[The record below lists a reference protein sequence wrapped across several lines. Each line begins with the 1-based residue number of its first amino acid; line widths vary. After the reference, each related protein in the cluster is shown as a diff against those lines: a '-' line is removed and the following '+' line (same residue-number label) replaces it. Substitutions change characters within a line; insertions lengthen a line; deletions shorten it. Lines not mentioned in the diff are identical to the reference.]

1 MIPPASQYFK
11 WGTQARRVYDLLA
24 CGPATGDQIVRQ
36 TKIPSYQKQIA
47 IIRKRLAGTGVTVK
61 TRPVNWR
68 RNRWE
73 YRLGLENVE
82 PPL

>member
-36 TKIPSYQKQIA
+36 TKIIGFQKQIA

-61 TRPVNWR
+61 ARPVNWR
-68 RNRWE
+68 RRQYE
-73 YRLGLENVE
+73 YRLGVLEE
-82 PPL
+82 PQN